1 MLGVLL
7 WEFAEVGM
15 QASDPRERRLALN
28 ISGTTHWTGAQ
39 MKQGRSWDMYVYI
52 LALPSKLF
60 TTLIMQQ
67 LSKSAIKT
75 NECIA
80 GYVKPQ
86 STFQRRKNFFCMRI
100 WMKKT
105 AMNIN
110 DNWPM
115 ILQSCNPYIVGI
127 FSAGLQCLVCSRDQC
142 LVLQPWWM
150 STYIPLLHGTASSHI
165 GLAYCALKC
174 CKNVYVTNFHKFFT

>member
-1 MLGVLL
+1 MLL

-15 QASDPRERRLALN
+15 QASDPREGRPALN
-28 ISGTTHWTGAQ
+28 ISGTTHWAGAQ
-39 MKQGRSWDMYVYI
+39 MKQGRSWDMYVYLSFTI
-52 LALPSKLF
+52 KAIHNSNNATTIKISHKNKWMHCWVRKATVYFSKE
-60 TTLIMQQ
+60 
-67 LSKSAIKT
+67 KKH
-75 NECIA
+75 
-80 GYVKPQ
+80 
-86 STFQRRKNFFCMRI
+86 FFCMRI
-100 WMKKT
+100 WMKRT

-150 STYIPLLHGTASSHI
+150 STYIPLLHGTASSHM
-165 GLAYCALKC
+165 GLAYCALKY

>member
-1 MLGVLL
+1 MCFCGNL
-7 WEFAEVGM
+7 
-15 QASDPRERRLALN
+15 QRLACRPV
-28 ISGTTHWTGAQ
+28 T
-39 MKQGRSWDMYVYI
+39 QGRGDLPWISVAPPIGLGLRWSKGDHETCMYI

-86 STFQRRKNFFCMRI
+86 STFQRRKNIFCMRI

-165 GLAYCALKC
+165 GLAYCALKY